1 MGDDETM
8 TDFTRKLSRVVTQIR
23 NLGEK
28 LEEGAV
34 VAKLLRATPGRFNP
48 ITASLEQF
56 DDIDSMPF
64 EEVVRSLKI
73 YEEKLKSHQQKM
85 KNNRGH
91 GRGRRHGRGRGRSNE
106 RGSDENWKPREKS
119 IVKCYNYDKMGH
131 YASECY
137 AEKKEKAHLTKIEEK
152 AESMLLMATL
162 LQGTMET

>member
-1 MGDDETM
+1 
-8 TDFTRKLSRVVTQIR
+8 
-23 NLGEK
+23 
-28 LEEGAV
+28 
-34 VAKLLRATPGRFNP
+34 
-48 ITASLEQF
+48 
-56 DDIDSMPF
+56 MPF
-64 EEVVRSLKI
+64 EVVRSLKI
-73 YEEKLKSHQQKM
+73 YEEKLKSHQQK
-85 KNNRGH
+85 KEEQVLFSHGIEKTKGGTTHSRGH